1 LITLFEEME
10 MTTFAAV
17 VFDPV
22 TIAGW
27 LVVGLV
33 SGWLA
38 NKVMEAPTYGMIGD
52 LILGS
57 LGALAGGLLLGFLRE
72 GDPRVWSLLTAFIG
86 ACILI
91 GGARAIAAVRGA

>member
-1 LITLFEEME
+1 

-17 VFDPV
+17 ALDPV

-38 NKVMEAPTYGMIGD
+38 NKVMEAPSYGMIGD
-52 LILGS
+52 VALGV
-57 LGALAGGLLLGFLRE
+57 LGALAAGLLFGVLGE
-72 GDPRVWSLLTAFIG
+72 ADAWVWSILTAFIG
-86 ACILI
+86 ACALI
-91 GGARAIAAVRGA
+91 GGARAIAAFRSE